1 MYKNG
6 IINTVK
12 EPIIQYMKGSDI
24 MNATLKNLC
33 ETEGEEFRD
42 RHIVCDMPRRQL
54 NRYDV
59 KYDIEDEVTSDEKLE
74 FLDKLTD
81 GKISK
86 KLTLLEKYAADRISF
101 ETTRFGRPTVRAV
114 KKWVRDN
121 NAEELITTNFGYN
134 NTYCVPAWG
143 ARVDLNDRIFEGG
156 RDKNHYV
163 DLFFREYLSYRERME
178 CFACSQNDSDGKA
191 AKQFDHETWNSS
203 LLAQML
209 GTLGFGNC
217 LRQDK
222 YGREYV
228 EGVKTDEN
236 DNKLYL
242 KLTTAEFDMLR
253 SKRDE
258 VLTFMKSLAD
268 TPEIK
273 ALYARF
279 ESEGT
284 PERLNY

>member
-1 MYKNG
+1 MYKYG

-24 MNATLKNLC
+24 MNATLENLY
-33 ETEGEEFRD
+33 ETEGEKFSD
-42 RHIVCDMPRRQL
+42 RHIVCDMPRHKL

-86 KLTLLEKYAADRISF
+86 KLALLEKYAADRISF
-101 ETTRFGRPTVRAV
+101 ETTRFGRPTVRAI

-121 NAEELITTNFGYN
+121 NAEELITSNF
-134 NTYCVPAWG
+134 CVSAWG
-143 ARVDLNDRIFEGG
+143 ASVDLNDRIFVGD

-163 DLFFREYLSYRERME
+163 DLFFGKYLSYRERME
-178 CFACSQNDSDGKA
+178 CFACSKSDNDGKA
-191 AKQFDHETWNSS
+191 AQQFDYETWNSS

-209 GTLGFGNC
+209 GTLGLGNC
-217 LRQDK
+217 LKQDK
-222 YGREYV
+222 YGRKYV
-228 EGVKTDEN
+228 EGVKADEN

-242 KLTTAEFDMLR
+242 KLTTADFDMLR

-258 VLTFMKSLAD
+258 VLAFMKSLAD

-284 PERLNY
+284 PERLDY

>member
-1 MYKNG
+1 
-6 IINTVK
+6 
-12 EPIIQYMKGSDI
+12 MKGSDI
-24 MNATLKNLC
+24 MNATLENLC
-33 ETEGEEFRD
+33 ETEGEEFRS
-42 RHIVCDMPRRQL
+42 RHIVCDMPRHKL
-54 NRYDV
+54 HRYDV
-59 KYDIEDEVTSDEKLE
+59 KYDIEDEVTSAEKLE

-86 KLTLLEKYAADRISF
+86 KLALLEKYAADCTSF
-101 ETTRFGRPTVRAV
+101 ETTRYGTPLVRAI

-121 NAEELITTNFGYN
+121 NAEELIIPKSGYYN
-134 NTYCVPAWG
+134 STYYCISAWG
-143 ARVDLNDRIFEGG
+143 AEVDFNDRIFVGG
-156 RDKNHYV
+156 RDKNYYV
-163 DLFFREYLSYRERME
+163 DLFFGKYLSYRERME
-178 CFACSQNDSDGKA
+178 CFACSRNDSDGKA
-191 AKQFDHETWNSS
+191 AKRFDHETWNKS

-209 GTLGFGNC
+209 ETLGLGNRLC
-217 LRQDK
+217 CDK
-222 YGREYV
+222 YGRDYI

-258 VLTFMKSLAD
+258 VLAFMKSLAD